1 MDTKCLE
8 LIYMLVKSGAE
19 EILRIMKESARKDYI
34 LKKAKN
40 WRFTFVEI
48 LMFLFFEVDFSLHI
62 FKQKKEVREILIPW
76 LIDRMLNDL
85 TLNNIKDKI
94 QNISYKRMSEYGEVS
109 DEEFGKNPSNVFIP
123 FLKNVMFSIY
133 KNDLFEPGMVYP
145 IEALDAF
152 SQFRINSSFHSS
164 GVIYYFG
171 VKIYLKYLFQDN
183 SNFFALERKEINK
196 RLNEAKVEIE
206 KVSHKFFKKNKR

>member
-34 LKKAKN
+34 LQKAKN
-40 WRFTFVEI
+40 LRFTFVEI

-76 LIDRMLNDL
+76 LIDRMVNDL

-94 QNISYKRMSEYGEVS
+94 QDISYKRMDEYGEVS
-109 DEEFGKNPSNVFIP
+109 NEEFGKKPSNVFIP

-133 KNDLFEPGMVYP
+133 KNDLFEPEMEYP

-152 SQFRINSSFHSS
+152 SQFRINNSFHSG

-206 KVSHKFFKKNKR
+206 KMSRKFLKKN